1 MLRRFRDRLLA
12 QPPASGRQGRA
23 DHRRRPSLEG
33 LEGRQLLSTV
43 APSASAAV
51 SSPDLA
57 ATASQSGVP
66 VVVRYTSLPPLRA
79 WAGQEFQGVVASF
92 ISNSQFASDRLAATV
107 DWGDGQ
113 ASLGAVELSPWGGFN
128 VRGSHTYAPN
138 VQGPTWVRIDLVDVE
153 SGQWVTG
160 VEQRA
165 FVSRPSPTRAAM
177 FASGAQV
184 PGSQYEHTARAQPA
198 RLRFVERR
206 QQFHDAADRYAQ
218 GNATADDLRFL
229 KQVKKFQDEQN
240 KGFFEKVGDNF
251 TSGWPF

>member
-12 QPPASGRQGRA
+12 RPPASDTQRRA

-33 LEGRQLLSTV
+33 LEGRQLLSTM

-51 SSPDLA
+51 SSPDPA
-57 ATASQSGVP
+57 PHQAGVP

-92 ISNSQFASDRLAATV
+92 ISNTRFAPDRLAASI

-128 VRGSHTYAPN
+128 IRGTHTYAPN

-153 SGQWVTG
+153 TGQWVTG

-177 FASGAQV
+177 FASGTQV
-184 PGSQYEHTARAQPA
+184 PGSQYEPTARAQPA

-206 QQFHDAADRYAQ
+206 QQFHDASDRFAQ
-218 GNATADDLRFL
+218 GTASADDMRFL
-229 KQVKKFQDEQN
+229 RQVRAFQEEQN
-240 KGFFEKVGDNF
+240 KGFFEKVGDSF